1 MLSEYDSALWC
12 VRQSWVWLALL
23 RASAV
28 NAMKTIIGPKTSPRP
43 SGVALEA
50 SIAQHRRSITINTIM
65 AVIVYMVLS
74 TASHGGCLGGMNADG
89 SSVDANSNPAS
100 MAPMC
105 VQATLHPSV
114 WIVALLVIVGAIGR
128 LLVRQRGTTVERV
141 TRITNNTTVITI
153 GAMLVALTLSLV
165 VFFSFDL
172 SAWHP
177 GQIPWFTFP
186 LNVEVLNTP

>member
-1 MLSEYDSALWC
+1 MLYEYDSTLWC
-12 VRQSWVWLALL
+12 VPQSWVWLVLP
-23 RASAV
+23 RASV
-28 NAMKTIIGPKTSPRP
+28 VSAMKTIIGPKTSPGPR
-43 SGVALEA
+43 GVAVEA
-50 SIAQHRRSITINTIM
+50 SIAEHRRSITINTIM

-74 TASHGGCLGGMNADG
+74 TASHGGCLGGVNADG
-89 SSVDANSNPAS
+89 SFIDAIGNPAS

-105 VQATLHPSV
+105 VQANLHPSA

-177 GQIPWFTFP
+177 GQIPWFAFP

>member
-1 MLSEYDSALWC
+1 M
-12 VRQSWVWLALL
+12 
-23 RASAV
+23 
-28 NAMKTIIGPKTSPRP
+28 I
-43 SGVALEA
+43 
-50 SIAQHRRSITINTIM
+50 

-74 TASHGGCLGGMNADG
+74 TASHGGCLGGVNADG
-89 SSVDANSNPAS
+89 SFVDAIGNPAS

-105 VQATLHPSV
+105 IQATLHPSS

-141 TRITNNTTVITI
+141 TWITKYTTLITI
-153 GAMLVALTLSLV
+153 GAMLVALVLSLV

-177 GQIPWFTFP
+177 GQIAWFAFP
-186 LNVEVLNTP
+186 LNMEVVNTP